1 MKYPF
6 LASFLVFCAV
16 FYLRNRKVDKQ
27 RERNKKEYFDLEA
40 RANNTRKQPLDNL
53 DYIKI
58 PLEMLPISVCTEDS
72 IISECL
78 SDLNEL
84 VKDDIVNFTGLTNT
98 DLKLQYGP
106 ANLPYLQKCDMCYTH
121 LVRVLHDWAKQLYSL
136 NQPKDALTV
145 LEYAININADIS
157 NIYFMCADI
166 YLENNTPEKID
177 SLIETASSL
186 NSVIKD
192 SIIRTLNSKK
202 ANS

>member
-53 DYIKI
+53 EYIKI
-58 PLEMLPISVCTEDS
+58 PLETLPVSICTDDS
-72 IISECL
+72 TINECL

-121 LVRVLHDWAKQLYSL
+121 LVRILHEWAKQLYAL
-136 NQPKDALTV
+136 DYHKEALTV
-145 LEYAININADIS
+145 LEYAVSIKADIS

-166 YLENNTPEKID
+166 YLEENNPEKID
-177 SLIETASSL
+177 KLIETASSL
-186 NSVIKD
+186 NSVLKD
-192 SIIRTLNSKK
+192 SIVRTLNSKK
-202 ANS
+202 AN